1 MSVRRPARLAAALC
15 GVLLPLCAPAKDKP
29 PAFHVASITY
39 KQGGKLDGDILQA
52 CDVAQI
58 VTDAVQKEKLT
69 KGARIELVLRI
80 DRVMK
85 LRGRPPPG
93 PVAAGTELGITI
105 LAIGTRQMDQP
116 FLCNKDGLVTTSDAP
131 AVRGIAR
138 RSAAARS
145 RSRCPA
151 GSRVARRRIRA

>member
-1 MSVRRPARLAAALC
+1 MSDHGPARLAAALC
-15 GVLLPLCAPAKDKP
+15 GVLLPLCAPAKDKS

-58 VTDAVQKEKLT
+58 VTDAVQKEKLS
-69 KGARIELVLRI
+69 KGTPIELVLRI

-116 FLCNKDGLVTTSDAP
+116 FLCNKDGLVTTSDA
-131 AVRGIAR
+131 AHCG
-138 RSAAARS
+138 
-145 RSRCPA
+145 
-151 GSRVARRRIRA
+151 RVAKCSRTIAEQMSRWIPGS